1 MASMVSGGCLIH
13 ESSLEA
19 SLLFSKVVVDSGCEL
34 QGVLALPECRIGENV
49 RLKSV
54 LLDNGCHVPAGT
66 VIGEDAE
73 EDARRFH
80 RTSKG
85 VVVVSR
91 DMLGQVRE
99 YLPFGT
105 EPKSRL

>member
-1 MASMVSGGCLIH
+1 
-13 ESSLEA
+13 
-19 SLLFSKVVVDSGCEL
+19 
-34 QGVLALPECRIGENV
+34 V
-49 RLKSV
+49 RLTRV

-80 RTSKG
+80 RTPKG
-85 VVVVSR
+85 VVVVNR
-91 DMLGQVRE
+91 DMLGQIHE

-105 EPKSRL
+105 EPRGRL